1 MKTGTTVF
9 TLLGGV
15 ILPLAA
21 LSFNLFILSDGG
33 NDAFFHGLTPTP
45 FHMALIAFVPVFNI
59 IAWLCLKRKCAA
71 GSKLLRVLCGFTVGV
86 CTVYAV
92 ELLPLAFMGM
102 IFCTLGFWYFG
113 IGLLGLLPC
122 APVTALAS
130 TLICNSRL
138 SAAAKEEGLSHVRG
152 FALGLLAFALV
163 WSILLGDA
171 ALAYYGCKKGVS
183 DDPAVSVQGVRLAR
197 LSSRTDVVEAY
208 CRRGGYAGWLWS
220 VFLRQVLDTA
230 DASVEARELLYY
242 RITGKN
248 PAYLRSSRS
257 RRGFLSWD
265 GLVGGEKVGG
275 VVEGL
280 SLKDSAYDTTVDR
293 VAGTGY
299 CEWTMTFANSKRWGN
314 AEARCRIVLPPGG
327 VVSRLTLW
335 VNGEES
341 EAAFGTRGQVRRA
354 YESVVRRN
362 RDPVLVNVCGPD
374 QVQLQCFPVPAGGE
388 MKVRLGVTLP
398 LQVALDGKSARF
410 PAPALATRN
419 FSVPSNLIG
428 LPAVETVSLEN
439 PPAAVAVAKFL
450 GDSAQP
456 TTEAIVQ
463 TSSVGK
469 PWRPSRVA
477 FVIDTSLAMAGS
489 MEATLA
495 ALAQTPANLTKEFYF
510 TRDESPAKPETTL
523 PQAVTCCGGRPSLG
537 TLMQAIDSLAA
548 AGGPAALVWIHAGEP
563 VVQQAGDA
571 LALKLRKNPQLR
583 LYLCQVALGECPLVE
598 SMSPSTGVVSLS
610 ADALLGGVG
619 PALKRLFAD
628 WGAESWMSE
637 RRKVPVAE
645 VPAAAAPASDH
656 LGRLWAAEETA
667 RVFRTGDPVALEKA
681 QKTALPW
688 HIVTAATGAVVLET
702 KEQFAATGLE
712 QVPSS
717 SVPTTPEPAAML
729 SLGVVVFVFV
739 AVFFIR
745 RRRCAA

>member
-1 MKTGTTVF
+1 MKTKTTVF

-21 LSFNLFILSDGG
+21 LTFNLFIISDCGD
-33 NDAFFHGLTPTP
+33 DAFFLGLMPTP
-45 FHMALIAFVPVFNI
+45 FHIALIAFVPVANF
-59 IAWLCLKRKCAA
+59 IAWVCLKRKCAA
-71 GSKLLRVLCGFTVGV
+71 GSKLLRALCGFTVGV
-86 CTVYAV
+86 CLVYAL

-102 IFCTLGFWYFG
+102 IVCALGFWYFG
-113 IGLLGLLPC
+113 VGLLGLLPC
-122 APVTALAS
+122 APATALVSAF
-130 TLICNSRL
+130 LFRSRL
-138 SAAAKEEGLSHVRG
+138 TAAAKEKGLPHVKG
-152 FALGLLAFALV
+152 FAFGLLAFALV
-163 WSILLGDA
+163 WLILLGDA
-171 ALAYYGCKKGVS
+171 ALAYYGCRKGVS
-183 DDPAVSVQGVRLAR
+183 EDPAVSVQGVRLAR
-197 LSSRTDVVEAY
+197 CSSRADVIEAY
-208 CRRGGYAGWLWS
+208 CRRGGRAGWLWS
-220 VFLRQVLDTA
+220 VFWGRIFDTA
-230 DASVEARELLYY
+230 EASVEARELLYY

-275 VVEGL
+275 VLEGL
-280 SLKDSAYDTTVDR
+280 SLKDSVYDTTVDR

-299 CEWTMTFANSKRWGN
+299 CEWTMTFANSKSWGN

-410 PAPALATRN
+410 PAPALVSRN
-419 FSVPSNLIG
+419 FSVSSNLIG

-439 PPAAVAVAKFL
+439 PPAAVAVAKAQ
-450 GDSAQP
+450 GDSAP
-456 TTEAIVQ
+456 PPTEAIVQ

-477 FVIDTSLAMAGS
+477 FVIDTSLAMADS
-489 MEATLA
+489 MDATLA
-495 ALAQTPANLTKEFYF
+495 ALAQAPAGLTKEFYF
-510 TRDESPAKPETTL
+510 TRDESPAKPETAL
-523 PQAVTCCGGRPSLG
+523 PQAVTCCGGRPALG
-537 TLMQAIDSLAA
+537 TLIEALDSLAA

-583 LYLCQVALGECPLVE
+583 LYLCQVASGDCPLVE

-628 WGAESWMSE
+628 WSAESWLSE

-702 KEQFAATGLE
+702 KEQFAENALE
-712 QVPSS
+712 QVSSS
-717 SVPTTPEPAAML
+717 SVPTTPEPAALL

-739 AVFFIR
+739 AVCFIR
-745 RRRCAA
+745 RRRNAA